1 MNRIFKFVIF
11 PAFLCMGMFL
21 IISCSTSRAPKTMR
35 LFLQAKRPNIL
46 LPYGENSN
54 SGILGEQ
61 VEFSS
66 VTDTLAAVSPE
77 TTDSSDIWRTV
88 HLDRV
93 DVVAARTVIRQVTMR
108 QGSVR
113 LEFDVQ
119 VPGVLIDSC
128 WRLVLTPVLSGV
140 DSTDTSLRPVVL
152 SGSDF
157 IRMQEAHYKSYE
169 QFLKG
174 IIDPSA
180 YDSIYLDRKS
190 IARDIF
196 RRQKFFYD
204 LYDKERDRQLAY
216 EKWKRLSLDRQNYWN
231 MRVQAN
237 RTDLHHRLER
247 KKIKESVRSYVAGRD
262 TFGLSSRYS
271 RKYRRIANFWPM
283 YRMERKMS
291 LAGVPARYQDLYSG
305 GRSLSDIRNYVLSAS
320 DSTEISRHRYFFD
333 RIAENEMNNR
343 NRDLIRERM
352 IPFPYIDSVMVRRT
366 AVPGEDYI
374 YSYTYSLPV
383 KEGMKKLRLRLESI
397 VEATDYSTW
406 HPAPSDTLLFVVA
419 SLSDLVDYSLLQ
431 KFAIASSEPDS
442 AFAMSDSLVSTPSY
456 TPEGESYA
464 EGLRFLQEREYHKA
478 LPLLQAYPDYNTAL
492 CLTSLGYHSEAS
504 ALLQQLPRTANREYL
519 YAVVCARME
528 NALEAVEHL
537 LDACRMNPDL
547 ILRIPLDPELSD
559 LVPQFIGLR
568 QELDKIASG
577 E

>member
-1 MNRIFKFVIF
+1 MNRTFKFLNLPVF
-11 PAFLCMGMFL
+11 FCMGMFL
-21 IISCSTSRAPKTMR
+21 IISCSTSREPKTMR

-46 LPYGENSN
+46 LPYEENGS

-61 VEFSS
+61 VEFSTQSDTVS
-66 VTDTLAAVSPE
+66 VVSAE
-77 TTDSSDIWRTV
+77 SVDSSDIWRTA

-93 DVVAARTVIRQVTMR
+93 DVVAARTVVKQVSMR
-108 QGSVR
+108 RGSVR

-128 WRLVLTPVLSGV
+128 WRLVLTPVLSGL
-140 DSTDTSLRPVVL
+140 DSIESPLRPVVL

-157 IRMQEAHYKSYE
+157 QRMQEAHYKSYD

-216 EKWKRLSLDRQNYWN
+216 EKWKRLALDRQNFWN

-262 TFGLSSRYS
+262 TFGLSSSYS
-271 RKYRRIANFWPM
+271 RKYHRIANFWPM

-291 LAGVPARYQDLYSG
+291 LSSVPSKYQDLYSG
-305 GRSLSDIRNYVLSAS
+305 GRSLSDIRNYVLSSS
-320 DSTEISRHRYFFD
+320 DSTDISRHRYFFG
-333 RIAENEMNNR
+333 RIAENEMNSR
-343 NRDLIRERM
+343 NRDVIRERM
-352 IPFPYIDSVMVRRT
+352 IPFPYIDSAMVRQT
-366 AVPGEDYI
+366 AVPGKDYI
-374 YSYTYSLPV
+374 YSYVYSLPV
-383 KEGMKKLRLRLESI
+383 KEGMKKLRLHLESI
-397 VEATDYSTW
+397 VEATDRSTW

-419 SLSDLVDYSLLQ
+419 SLSDLADYSLLQ
-431 KFAIASSEPDS
+431 KFAIPPLESG
-442 AFAMSDSLVSTPSY
+442 SDSVFAISY

-492 CLTSLGYHSEAS
+492 CLTSMGYHGEAS
-504 ALLQQLPRTANREYL
+504 ALLPQLPRTASREYL
-519 YAVVCARME
+519 YAVVCARMK
-528 NALEAVEHL
+528 NAMEAVEHL
-537 LDACRMNPDL
+537 LEACRMNPDL
-547 ILRIPLDPELSD
+547 VLRIPLDPELSD
-559 LVPQFIGLR
+559 LVPQFVGLR
-568 QELDKIASG
+568 QELDKIVSG
-577 E
+577 D

>member
-1 MNRIFKFVIF
+1 MNRTFKYLIL
-11 PAFLCMGMFL
+11 PAFLCIGMFL
-21 IISCSTSRAPKTMR
+21 IISCSTSRTPKTMR

-46 LPYGENSN
+46 LPYGENTG
-54 SGILGEQ
+54 SGILSQQ
-61 VEFSS
+61 VEFS
-66 VTDTLAAVSPE
+66 TALDTVVAVSAE

-93 DVVAARTVIRQVTMR
+93 DVVAARTVVKQVTMR
-108 QGSVR
+108 RGFVR

-119 VPGVLIDSC
+119 VPGVLMDSC
-128 WRLVLTPVLSGV
+128 WRLVLTPVLSGL

-157 IRMQEAHYKSYE
+157 QRMQEAHYKSYD

-216 EKWKRLSLDRQNYWN
+216 EKWKRLALDRQNFWN

-262 TFGLSSRYS
+262 TFGLSSSYS
-271 RKYRRIANFWPM
+271 HKYRRIANFWPM

-291 LAGVPARYQDLYSG
+291 LSSVPSKYQDLYSG
-305 GRSLSDIRNYVLSAS
+305 GRSLSDIRNYVLSSS

-343 NRDLIRERM
+343 NRDQIRERM
-352 IPFPYIDSVMVRRT
+352 IPFPYIDSAMVRQT

-374 YSYTYSLPV
+374 YNYVYSLPV
-383 KEGMKKLRLRLESI
+383 KEGMKKLRLHLESI
-397 VEATDYSTW
+397 VEATDRSTW
-406 HPAPSDTLLFVVA
+406 RPAPSDTLLFVVA

-431 KFAIASSEPDS
+431 KFAISSSLE
-442 AFAMSDSLVSTPSY
+442 SDSDSTLAISY

-464 EGLRFLQEREYHKA
+464 EGLRLLQEREYHKA
-478 LPLLQAYPDYNTAL
+478 LPLLQAHPDYNTAL
-492 CLTSLGYHSEAS
+492 CLILLGYHSEA
-504 ALLQQLPRTANREYL
+504 ADLLAQLPRTANREYL

-528 NALEAVEHL
+528 NATEAVEHML
-537 LDACRMNPDL
+537 EACRLNPDL
-547 ILRIPLDPELSD
+547 VLRIALDPELSD
-559 LVPQFIGLR
+559 LIPQFVGLR
-568 QELDKIASG
+568 QELDKIGFG